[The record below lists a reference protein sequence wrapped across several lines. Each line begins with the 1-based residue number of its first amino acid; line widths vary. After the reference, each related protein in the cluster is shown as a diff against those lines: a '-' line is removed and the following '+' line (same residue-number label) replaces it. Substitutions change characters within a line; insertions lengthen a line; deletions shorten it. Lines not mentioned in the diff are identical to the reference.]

1 MSTEQVPE
9 KFSGWLGHEPEAA
22 KGKMVW
28 GEFEPKVS
36 LFLSIDAVDIH

>member
-1 MSTEQVPE
+1 MSTEQIPE

-36 LFLSIDAVDIH
+36 SFNPLVLVDMH

>member
-1 MSTEQVPE
+1 MSTEQIPE

-28 GEFEPKVS
+28 GEFEPKVCSINS
-36 LFLSIDAVDIH
+36 LMLSTMH

>member
-1 MSTEQVPE
+1 MSTEQIPE

-36 LFLSIDAVDIH
+36 LINPPMPVDIH